1 MTESSTTPRITSQPH
16 EINWWAAVDH
26 MLGDYLTD
34 RGNKIP
40 IEFPAII
47 KKIIKE
53 DSKGLKAPTNCDP
66 FYNADVDRKRF
77 ENYGAYDKEDRQK
90 VIAFVE
96 YGTNREIEDIIIS
109 PVATK
114 DYESLSSW
122 EPGNVDDKYSYL
134 FLPRVDVTELHK
146 KKPTEI
152 VEGRE
157 INIGY
162 RNPKNPNPKDLVAK
176 NTEVKKKEI
185 QIPGNFKIVRP
196 SGN

>member
-1 MTESSTTPRITSQPH
+1 MTVSSTTPRITSQPH
-16 EINWWAAVDH
+16 EINWWSAVDH

-66 FYNADVDRKRF
+66 FYNADVDKKRF
-77 ENYGAYDKEDRQK
+77 ENYGAYSKDDREK

-96 YGTNREIEDIIIS
+96 FGTNREIKDIIIA

-114 DYESLSSW
+114 EARLGSW
-122 EPGNVDDKYSYL
+122 EPGNVDDKYSYM

-146 KKPTEI
+146 KKPTEV

-162 RNPKNPNPKDLVAK
+162 RNPKSPNTKDLVAK

-196 SGN
+196 SGK